1 MKTILY
7 LLCACTLL
15 LLCAPISSAQQS
27 YSPAADEFETTTTHN
42 DLPKRKK
49 RSIFHRPEEDSPAK
63 QLAFGEALE
72 AKGRLGA
79 ARDEYNA
86 LVHHWHNAPEAPIA
100 QFRIARIRFGQ
111 GKYSKA
117 FKAFQYLIEYYAG
130 HFKYN
135 EVLDYQFRIANH
147 VIGDRWGDI
156 FFLPG
161 FEAPERALPLLN
173 QIIANAP
180 NWEQVPHA
188 YLTIG
193 MIHEEIKDYEGAV
206 AAYDSIAQ
214 FHRKSPEAE
223 KAAFQRAACLCI
235 LSDKTPRDEKR
246 CRTALSALATFLARH
261 KESSQK
267 ADAETRL
274 AALKLRLENMYYERA
289 LFYDTRSN
297 KPEAALIA
305 YRDFIKKFPMAENG
319 DDVRE
324 RIETLELQVA
334 ED

>member
-1 MKTILY
+1 
-7 LLCACTLL
+7 
-15 LLCAPISSAQQS
+15 
-27 YSPAADEFETTTTHN
+27 
-42 DLPKRKK
+42 
-49 RSIFHRPEEDSPAK
+49 
-63 QLAFGEALE
+63 
-72 AKGRLGA
+72 
-79 ARDEYNA
+79 
-86 LVHHWHNAPEAPIA
+86 
-100 QFRIARIRFGQ
+100 
-111 GKYSKA
+111 
-117 FKAFQYLIEYYAG
+117 
-130 HFKYN
+130 
-135 EVLDYQFRIANH
+135 
-147 VIGDRWGDI
+147 
-156 FFLPG
+156 
-161 FEAPERALPLLN
+161 
-173 QIIANAP
+173 
-180 NWEQVPHA
+180 
-188 YLTIG
+188 